1 MTKTTKSKNSE
12 KVDSNEKLT
21 DGQRAFIEHYIIS
34 ENATESYF
42 RAYPKSNK
50 GTAGVNAHRLLK
62 MDKITNEIA
71 RRKAELKNARHVAS
85 AEEILMRLTT
95 MAFDPEV
102 RPSEQLKALE
112 LLGKN
117 QALWVDRVEHTS
129 ETNFVIELGDPSKKK
144 IDVVDMP
151 TEYIEHEEDED
162 DE

>member
-1 MTKTTKSKNSE
+1 
-12 KVDSNEKLT
+12 
-21 DGQRAFIEHYIIS
+21 AFIEHYIIS

-42 RAYPKSNK
+42 RAYPKSNRA
-50 GTAGVNAHRLLK
+50 TAGVNAHKLLK

-117 QALWVDRVEHTS
+117 QALWVDRVEHTN
-129 ETNFVIELGDPSKKK
+129 ETQFVIELGGNNPKE
-144 IDVVDMP
+144 IDYVDMP
-151 TEYIEHEEDED
+151 VEQIEHDDEED
-162 DE
+162 